1 MGCNTCNGKKQ
12 GEMSY
17 DDLPQKEIKL
27 IPSAIADGNFNDM
40 NIILK
45 LVTTIVILLAI
56 PLVLVAITLQFIL
69 HMFTP
74 QWLQK
79 IQVKWS
85 LYWKNKIR
93 KRTEKN
99 TVRKNTANRD
109 KREKQFSDTPTYSAE
124 TFSNLEII
132 ENNEESEQR

>member
-17 DDLPQKEIKL
+17 DDIPGKEIKL
-27 IPSAIADGNFNDM
+27 IPSAIADGNFNEM

-45 LVTTIVILLAI
+45 LVTTVVILMAI
-56 PLVLVAITLQFIL
+56 PLVLVAITIQFIL

-74 QWLQK
+74 KWLQK

-93 KRTEKN
+93 ERTEKN
-99 TVRKNTANRD
+99 KVIKNTATRE
-109 KREKQFSDTPTYSAE
+109 KREKQFYDTPTYSAE
-124 TFSNLEII
+124 TFSNLEIV
-132 ENNEESEQR
+132 EDNEENEE